1 MYYVLRKM
9 FYIGLK
15 NGAAVDFLQN
25 SSILIKDEME
35 WLQFYKK

>member
-1 MYYVLRKM
+1 MYHELRKRLH
-9 FYIGLK
+9 IGLK